1 MINNDT
7 SLLFR
12 LEDILDFFEDSFDLL
27 SDFDNIKISLL
38 SGLSVA
44 KDILDVA
51 DHVFD
56 LINHTLEFLGM
67 INNDTSLL
75 FGLEDIL
82 NLFQD
87 SFDLLSDSNDIK
99 ISLLSSLS
107 VAKDVFDVAQHIFNS
122 VDHSL
127 DFLGMVNND
136 TSFLFGLED
145 IFDMFQNSFDLL
157 SNFNNIDVSLFS
169 GLSVA
174 KNILDIAYHV
184 FYSVN
189 HILELLGLF
198 FNSTSLFLGFENIL
212 DFFEDS
218 FDLLSD
224 FDDINISPFNGF
236 SVAKDIFDVA

>member
-1 MINNDT
+1 MINDGT

-67 INNDTSLL
+67 VNNDTSLL

-87 SFDLLSDSNDIK
+87 SFNLLSDSDDVK

-107 VAKDVFDVAQHIFNS
+107 VAKDVFDVVQHIFNT
-122 VDHSL
+122 VNHSL
-127 DFLGMVNND
+127 DFLGMFNND
-136 TSFLFGLED
+136 ASLFFGLED
-145 IFDMFQNSFDLL
+145 I
-157 SNFNNIDVSLFS
+157 
-169 GLSVA
+169 
-174 KNILDIAYHV
+174 
-184 FYSVN
+184 
-189 HILELLGLF
+189 
-198 FNSTSLFLGFENIL
+198 L
-212 DFFEDS
+212 DFF
-218 FDLLSD
+218 
-224 FDDINISPFNGF
+224 
-236 SVAKDIFDVA
+236 